1 MYIQQGNK
9 GFAFVGS
16 VHF

>member
-9 GFAFVGS
+9 GFAFARS
-16 VHF
+16 VHL